1 MERLREAVVRA
12 KNIKSGIPA
21 LIRHYV
27 TPSPQ
32 EKAELE
38 KVTLN
43 VALTNFKASLRG
55 SCRRK
60 ATDEGE
66 EHDFSHLR
74 PHPSFA

>member
-27 TPSPQ
+27 TPSPA

-38 KVTLN
+38 KAPL
-43 VALTNFKASLRG
+43 LM
-55 SCRRK
+55 
-60 ATDEGE
+60 
-66 EHDFSHLR
+66 H
-74 PHPSFA
+74 